1 MPIGLSNDWALPYHL
16 YRFHSR
22 CSRGSVALSAHLGG
36 FQVACNWSGLSP
48 AVLCNQELLP
58 GTFRGW
64 LLRATAHL
72 GSALIF
78 RTAGGNAAGQSDW
91 AGWVRGAGRL
101 CKKQKWFEARPH
113 VLAYQVGV
121 EPTTFD
127 FGDRRAASCATDTC
141 MQKAPAI
148 ACRGF
153 RMLFLRLADQLN
165 WLAATCGLG
174 HALLKGSPV
183 ATHYSLSFN
192 QKDSD

>member
-1 MPIGLSNDWALPYHL
+1 MA
-16 YRFHSR
+16 
-22 CSRGSVALSAHLGG
+22 VAGAE
-36 FQVACNWSGLSP
+36 VAVFVF
-48 AVLCNQELLP
+48 A
-58 GTFRGW
+58 
-64 LLRATAHL
+64 
-72 GSALIF
+72 

-165 WLAATCGLG
+165 WLASAFCE
-174 HALLKGSPV
+174 
-183 ATHYSLSFN
+183 SFGN
-192 QKDSD
+192 APPDPRRIPEI

>member
-1 MPIGLSNDWALPYHL
+1 MPLLLPQCVPIGLSNDWALPYHL

-113 VLAYQVGV
+113 KSESLRVLLL
-121 EPTTFD
+121 
-127 FGDRRAASCATDTC
+127 
-141 MQKAPAI
+141 
-148 ACRGF
+148 RGYF
-153 RMLFLRLADQLN
+153 
-165 WLAATCGLG
+165 
-174 HALLKGSPV
+174 
-183 ATHYSLSFN
+183 
-192 QKDSD
+192 